1 MIQVLDLA
9 GKNNSLCVVDKNFV
23 AAWIDVRR
31 IPELLNVK
39 VECIWIR
46 QNVLVGHACDDT
58 ECL

>member
-9 GKNNSLCVVDKNFV
+9 GKNNFLCVVNKNFV
-23 AAWIDVRR
+23 AAWIDVLR

-39 VECIWIR
+39 VECIWIC